1 MSGAAQYLL
10 AVYILDHRDD
20 EPVRTSDVADTLDRS
35 PGTVTET
42 FQRLDADGLVEDDAY
57 EGVTLTDAGRER
69 ATELHEAYVALSW
82 FFRRVLE
89 LDDYEAEAMELA
101 GLVSPDVAER
111 LADTLLAETDA
122 PSPADSESASEGSD
136 EERR

>member
-42 FQRLDADGLVEDDAY
+42 FQRLDADGLVEYEAY

-122 PSPADSESASEGSD
+122 LSPADSESASEGSD

>member
-1 MSGAAQYLL
+1 MTGAAQYLL
-10 AVYILDHRDD
+10 AVYILDHRGDK
-20 EPVRTSDVADTLDRS
+20 PVRTSDVADTLDRS

-42 FQRLDADGLVEDDAY
+42 FQRLDADGLVAYEAY

-69 ATELHEAYVALSW
+69 AAELHEAYVALSW

-101 GLVSPDVAER
+101 GLVSPEVAER
-111 LADTLLAETDA
+111 LADTLLAEADA
-122 PSPADSESASEGSD
+122 GSPADAEAASEGSD
-136 EERR
+136 EDRR